1 MIKNICATYFSPT
14 GKTAAVATRI
24 AESMGNALS
33 LPVTHD
39 PFTVPGERTHT
50 RSFSPED
57 LVVFATPTY
66 AGRVPNK
73 ALPFVQELFQGNGA
87 SAIAVVTFGNRSYDN
102 ALKELVHELTEHG
115 FHVIGAA
122 AVVCGHSFAGIG
134 MGRPDDADREKLDA
148 LVEALAKKI
157 KDAQGTLPTI
167 AGVPGDEQPWAYY
180 QPTGVNGEKTVF
192 LKALPVVDETRC
204 DRCGACAARCP
215 VGSIPYEAPDTTTGI
230 CIKCHACVH
239 FCPQDARSF
248 CDPAFLSHKSM
259 LETTYARPAVTEVFL

>member
-1 MIKNICATYFSPT
+1 MMKAIHAAYFSPT
-14 GKTAAVATRI
+14 GKTQTVCRLIADEIGAALA
-24 AESMGNALS
+24 
-33 LPVTHD
+33 LPVLYD
-39 PFTVPGERTHT
+39 SFTLPAERDHK
-50 RSFSPED
+50 RSYSAED

-102 ALKELVHELTEHG
+102 SLKELVHELTEHG

-122 AVVCGHSFAGIG
+122 AVVCGHSFAEIG
-134 MGRPDDADREKLDA
+134 MGRPDEADYEKLDA
-148 LVEALAKKI
+148 FAEAVAKKI
-157 KDAQGTLPTI
+157 KDAQGTPPAI
-167 AGVPGDEQPWAYY
+167 SGVPGDEPPWTYY
-180 QPTGVNGEKTVF
+180 QPTGIDGEKTVF

-215 VGSIPYEAPDTTTGI
+215 VGSIPHEAPDTTTGI

-239 FCPQDARSF
+239 FCPQEARSF
-248 CDPAFLSHKSM
+248 QDAAFLSHKAM
-259 LETTYARPAVTEVFL
+259 LEATYARAAKTETFR